1 MEKFCPACSRVYNDD
16 AAVCEVD
23 GERLVLLN
31 EEPSLVGH
39 VLDGKYTL
47 LSKLGEGGMGS
58 VYLAEQATM
67 GRQVA
72 IKVLRREFSQNRT
85 AIKRFLREARAASK
99 LGHPN
104 TITVYDFGQSNDGLL
119 YLVMERLSGRPLAD
133 ILDQDGA
140 LTPQRAAHIFGQ
152 ICDSLAEAH
161 KAGIT
166 HRDLKPENIFI
177 EQKVGNDDFVKV
189 LDFGIA
195 KMQGDDA
202 TGQATATGMIC
213 GTPSYMSPEQ
223 AMGKDIDG
231 RSDIYAL
238 GVLLYE
244 MLTNEKPFEGDT
256 PMEVMLKH
264 INEPAPDIYQ
274 RTGVQVPHGVQLTI
288 EKLLSKRAGDRPS
301 DCQEAKR
308 LLIAGLDTPLVGP
321 ILSTLD
327 PALPKKRK
335 SDTAERMQ
343 NLEKTG
349 LSQAVTVRAKSDILQ
364 IPPKRR
370 SPKSTRTFIWFGVGA
385 AVAGAAVALFVAL
398 SSGET
403 PGEARAADPQAS
415 APTTPPGDGTNTRP
429 DPGAKRE
436 PGQLGARV
444 DIPIPVEVPE
454 READTRAPEADT
466 QGPTAPDTAEN
477 RVADAVAPTPAD
489 DTGESG
495 EVNEVQNAAPDGV
508 AEVAEV
514 PSAPL
519 EEVIPAAP
527 TRAKVVLVLQSVPAG
542 AQVFEGE
549 ALLGT
554 TPITFERD
562 KDSGT
567 VKLSVRLRGY
577 RPLPVELGT
586 VNDITHRVELKRAQ
600 GFVKDPNAKDPNS
613 PGFGGTF

>member
-67 GRQVA
+67 GREVA

-140 LTPQRAAHIFGQ
+140 LPPQRAAHIFGQ
-152 ICDSLAEAH
+152 ICDSLSEAH
-161 KAGIT
+161 RQGIT

-223 AMGKDIDG
+223 AMGKEIDG

-288 EKLLSKRAGDRPS
+288 ERLLSKKVSERPG
-301 DCQEAKR
+301 DCQDAKKMV
-308 LLIAGLDTPLVGP
+308 IAGLDTPLVGP

-327 PALPKKRK
+327 PALPKKRRN
-335 SDTAERMQ
+335 DTAERVQ

-349 LSQAVTVRAKSDILQ
+349 LSQAVPVRVSTQ
-364 IPPKRR
+364 GRRGRPSESSFEPPVPKRSR
-370 SPKSTRTFIWFGVGA
+370 AWIFWGA
-385 AVAGAAVALFVAL
+385 GAVAAGAIAALVVAL
-398 SSGET
+398 SGRET
-403 PGEARAADPQAS
+403 NPEARAAEMPPVTAPPTPEAPKSEQALKAEAGTRANQTAGRPELEADTRS
-415 APTTPPGDGTNTRP
+415 TDTRSPEADTATP
-429 DPGAKRE
+429 
-436 PGQLGARV
+436 
-444 DIPIPVEVPE
+444 
-454 READTRAPEADT
+454 EADTRAPEADT
-466 QGPTAPDTAEN
+466 GPTDVTAE
-477 RVADAVAPTPAD
+477 P
-489 DTGESG
+489 
-495 EVNEVQNAAPDGV
+495 
-508 AEVAEV
+508 AEVEAVPAQVEV
-514 PSAPL
+514 AQAPVKARIKL
-519 EEVIPAAP
+519 E
-527 TRAKVVLVLQSVPAG
+527 LQSVPPG

-549 ALLGT
+549 VMLGT
-554 TPITFERD
+554 TPIAFERD

-567 VKLSVRLRGY
+567 VKLNLRLRGY
-577 RPLPVELGT
+577 KTQPVELGT
-586 VNDITHRVELKRAQ
+586 VGDVNHKVELKRIPA
-600 GFVKDPNAKDPNS
+600 GLVRDPNTKDPNS

>member
-16 AAVCEVD
+16 VALCEVD

-47 LSKLGEGGMGS
+47 ISKLGEGGMGS

-67 GRQVA
+67 GREVA

-99 LGHPN
+99 LAHPN

-133 ILDQDGA
+133 ILDQDGVLA
-140 LTPQRAAHIFGQ
+140 PQRASHIFGQ

-161 KAGIT
+161 KQGIT

-238 GVLLYE
+238 GILLYE

-264 INEPAPDIYQ
+264 INEPPPDIYQ
-274 RTGVQVPHGVQLTI
+274 RTGIQVPQGVQETI
-288 EKLLSKRAGDRPS
+288 ERLLSKKADQRPD
-301 DCQEAKR
+301 DCQQAKHM
-308 LLIAGLDTPLVGP
+308 LIAALTTPLIGP
-321 ILSTLD
+321 VHSTSDPTLS
-327 PALPKKRK
+327 KKRR
-335 SDTAERMQ
+335 SDTDERMQ
-343 NLEKTG
+343 SLEKTG
-349 LSQAVTVRAKSDILQ
+349 LSHTLPARSAGFDEAQPKKSPRWFWWGAAAAAVVVAIVLLVALPGNTKESVDAATEASGNSDEMGPGGSVETPVVGANNKQPTPGGQVDSGLPGTERLATSAGGKLGDALAGVTVDAPAADNAGDADIVEPSPDAVTADGGS
-364 IPPKRR
+364 
-370 SPKSTRTFIWFGVGA
+370 
-385 AVAGAAVALFVAL
+385 AVL
-398 SSGET
+398 
-403 PGEARAADPQAS
+403 AADANS
-415 APTTPPGDGTNTRP
+415 DAEVTIAVGT
-429 DPGAKRE
+429 
-436 PGQLGARV
+436 
-444 DIPIPVEVPE
+444 VEVEPE
-454 READTRAPEADT
+454 RKRVRIEVLAVPE
-466 QGPTAPDTAEN
+466 
-477 RVADAVAPTPAD
+477 
-489 DTGESG
+489 
-495 EVNEVQNAAPDGV
+495 
-508 AEVAEV
+508 
-514 PSAPL
+514 
-519 EEVIPAAP
+519 
-527 TRAKVVLVLQSVPAG
+527 G
-542 AQVFEGE
+542 AQIFEGE
-549 ALLGT
+549 AFLGT
-554 TPITFERD
+554 APMVFERD
-562 KDSGT
+562 RDSGT
-567 VKLSVRLRGY
+567 VKLSVRARGY
-577 RPLPVELGT
+577 RPHAVELGT
-586 VNDITHRVELKRAQ
+586 VNDVSTRVELRRATTGGASGQ
-600 GFVKDPNAKDPNS
+600 IKEPGGKDPTK
-613 PGFGGTF
+613 PGLGGTF